1 MCLGL
6 AAALFLRA
14 LIENIVIL
22 GLMRLTARAFCA
34 VDGVKKQWKWIDDIP
49 SDTTPLMASTKIAFM
64 FLYIAS
70 L

>member
-34 VDGVKKQWKWIDDIP
+34 VDGVKKQ
-49 SDTTPLMASTKIAFM
+49 
-64 FLYIAS
+64 
-70 L
+70 